1 MMYLVNFFLDLLN
14 FFAIFK
20 KKIEKGESIHGLKIE
35 KGESLH
41 GLVLQIGISIFN

>member
-1 MMYLVNFFLDLLN
+1 MMYLVKKILHLLN
-14 FFAIFK
+14 FFAILK
-20 KKIEKGESIHGLKIE
+20 KKIEKSESIHGLKIE

>member
-1 MMYLVNFFLDLLN
+1 MMYLVNFFFPLLN

-20 KKIEKGESIHGLKIE
+20 KKIEKGESKHGLKIE